1 MESTGITPIL
11 ALILRPPE
19 SLSTTEKEVDM
30 NMESMGTTP
39 IPTLTLRPPESLST
53 TEKEVDTIME
63 SMGTT
68 PIPTLT
74 LRPPESLSTIEK
86 EVDTIMESTGIIPI
100 LVPILKPQES
110 LTIEKEVG
118 TSTAMKNTA
127 IIPTPEPLLKPR
139 RLSITKE
146 VGMSMNMKNMDT
158 ILILKPTL
166 RPILLLS
173 TIEKKKTMIMTT
185 ATAIKPTLSLTE
197 PQPLLRTITI
207 EIVLAIIVVATQIV
221 EQIGEVLELAVM
233 SMSIAIVTLSREEL
247 SNVAVKNMNT
257 KRKSM
262 ESILIQ
268 KQSLLLTT
276 PEVMSKRTITI
287 ITNMD
292 MVVQGTLPGQLPLLS
307 TANTRIM
314 TMARIT
320 VMVDP
325 APPEGQGTLSTE
337 AVVAPMSMTSIVMAA
352 AVIII
357 QRALSPRPTL

>member
-30 NMESMGTTP
+30 NMESMATT
-39 IPTLTLRPPESLST
+39 
-53 TEKEVDTIME
+53 
-63 SMGTT
+63 
-68 PIPTLT
+68 
-74 LRPPESLSTIEK
+74 
-86 EVDTIMESTGIIPI
+86 PI

-118 TSTAMKNTA
+118 TSTAIKNTA
-127 IIPTPEPLLKPR
+127 IIPTPEPPLKPR

-166 RPILLLS
+166 RPISLLS

-185 ATAIKPTLSLTE
+185 AMAIKPTLSLTE
-197 PQPLLRTITI
+197 PQPLLRTTPI
-207 EIVLAIIVVATQIV
+207 EIILVVIVVATQIV
-221 EQIGEVLELAVM
+221 EQIGEDLELVVM
-233 SMSIAIVTLSREEL
+233 SMSIVTVTLSREEQSSAVVMSMSIVTVTL
-247 SNVAVKNMNT
+247 SREEQSSVVVKSINT
-257 KRKSM
+257 KRKGM

-268 KQSLLLTT
+268 EQSLLLTT
-276 PEVMSKRTITI
+276 PEMMSERTITI
-287 ITNMD
+287 ITTMD
-292 MVVQGTLPGQLPLLS
+292 MVVRGTLPGQLPLLS
-307 TANTRIM
+307 IANTRIM

-337 AVVAPMSMTSIVMAA
+337 AVVAPMSTTSIVMAA
-352 AVIII
+352 VVIII
-357 QRALSPRPTL
+357 QPALSPTE